1 MRSILPNSLTLS
13 NLFCGCMAL
22 LCIFNGNIQLVPL
35 FWIIALVADYLDGF
49 VARLMRVSSDL
60 GKELDSLADMVSFGV
75 VPGALFFYMLNESW
89 NIKTVDFNNFATVWG
104 VLGFIVTLFSCLRLA
119 KFNLDDR
126 QADTFIGLNTPSCTT
141 LVLGLSLIA
150 YHDTYELRQ
159 YVLQPAFLLMLTG
172 ILSYLLVSEVPMFS
186 FKFKNLK
193 WRDNRFRI
201 SFIFWV
207 LALAL
212 TLPLG
217 VSLALII
224 MSYIVFSLILWA
236 LGYMSMP
243 KSNK

>member
-1 MRSILPNSLTLS
+1 
-13 NLFCGCMAL
+13 
-22 LCIFNGNIQLVPL
+22 
-35 FWIIALVADYLDGF
+35 
-49 VARLMRVSSDL
+49 
-60 GKELDSLADMVSFGV
+60 MVSFGV

-89 NIKTVDFNNFATVWG
+89 GIKQVDFNNFATVWG
-104 VLGFIVTLFSCLRLA
+104 VLGFVVTLFSCLRLA

-150 YHDTYELRQ
+150 YYDTYDMRQ

-207 LALAL
+207 LGLVIV
-212 TLPLG
+212 LPLG

-224 MSYIVFSLILWA
+224 VSYIVFSLILWA